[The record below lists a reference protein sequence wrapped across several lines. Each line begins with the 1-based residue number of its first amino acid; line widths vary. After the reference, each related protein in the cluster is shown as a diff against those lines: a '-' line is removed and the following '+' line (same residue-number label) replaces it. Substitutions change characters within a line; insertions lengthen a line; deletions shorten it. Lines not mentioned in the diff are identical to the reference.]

1 MNISVPSASRP
12 RRPKCPDQHI
22 SHKATMSHSNFVSY
36 MLSSITKRRRGE
48 KMTVYPRRRTSGED
62 DMSEGVPT
70 MSISFNDVEKL
81 QALYPDHQI
90 ELREGK
96 IIIMSP
102 SDGISGAIGARF
114 IALLSIW
121 VF

>member
-1 MNISVPSASRP
+1 
-12 RRPKCPDQHI
+12 
-22 SHKATMSHSNFVSY
+22 MSHSNFVGH
-36 MLSSITKRRRGE
+36 MLSSITQRQRGE
-48 KMTVYPRRRTSGED
+48 NMTIYPRRRTSGED

-70 MSISFNDVEKL
+70 MSISLHDDEKL

-96 IIIMSP
+96 ITIISP

-114 IALLSIW
+114 IALLSMSLFTPNQGQ
-121 VF
+121 V